1 MNTDDDEGLGFGE
14 EGPDAK
20 DRLRYIKV
28 HFKSRFTQN

>member
-20 DRLRYIKV
+20 NRLRYTIIAP
-28 HFKSRFTQN
+28 F